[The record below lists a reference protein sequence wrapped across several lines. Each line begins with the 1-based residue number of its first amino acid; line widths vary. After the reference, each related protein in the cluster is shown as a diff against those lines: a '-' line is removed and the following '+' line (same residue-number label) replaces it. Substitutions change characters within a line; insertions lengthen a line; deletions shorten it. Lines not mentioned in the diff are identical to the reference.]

1 MDLSMYIYRNN
12 KYPIKHGNFYFNQ
25 NCIQC
30 TKENTIH
37 FLKEYI
43 EIYYI

>member
-12 KYPIKHGNFYFNQ
+12 KYPIKHDIFYFNQ